1 MATQSNRIELYKQNT
16 KSIACVVIGVAD
28 VSGFTPYLT
37 VKKNDDD
44 TPAVLTKTGIVTDA
58 SGSLAFNLTGTDT
71 SINSGDYVYDITIE
85 KTPIVYTVV
94 RDKFKV
100 LEGVR
105 Y

>member
-1 MATQSNRIELYKQNT
+1 MSTQSNRIELYTHNT

-28 VSGFTPYLT
+28 VSGFIPYLT

-44 TPAVLTKTGIVTDA
+44 EIPVLMNTGIVTDA
-58 SGSLAFNLTGTDT
+58 SGSLAFNLTAIDT
-71 SINSGDYVYDITIE
+71 SIVAGDYVYDITIE
-85 KTPIVYTVV
+85 NTPIVYTVV

-100 LEGVR
+100 LDSVR